1 MKAMGSSRVPAAE
14 TEPLIFVRE
23 EIEKAVKKICQG
35 RTILGIFS
43 GRIYREDR
51 SGGFRQASGFRLRD
65 YLILTT
71 EHLIFWGR
79 GESGQKTEYIPYAD
93 ISAVEGA
100 TGTVFGELT
109 IEVQGHRIKFGD
121 IPTREVPWIH
131 TIISGKLAYYR
142 NMISPSPGSRTRD
155 IHNPSAFFG
164 PKIGIALLAPGP
176 GNGIPS

>member
-1 MKAMGSSRVPAAE
+1 MKITGSGRVPATE
-14 TEPLIFVRE
+14 TEPLLFVRE

-43 GRIYREDR
+43 GRIYRQDR

-79 GESGQKTEYIPYAD
+79 GESGQKTEFVPYTD
-93 ISAVEGA
+93 ISAVEIA

-109 IEVQGHRIKFGD
+109 IEVQGGRIKFGD
-121 IPTREVPWIH
+121 IPTKEIPWIH
-131 TIISGKLAYYR
+131 SFISGKLAYYR
-142 NMISPSPGSRTRD
+142 NLISPSPSPRTRD
-155 IHNPSAFFG
+155 IHNPSALFG
-164 PKIGIALLAPGP
+164 PKIGIALLAASP